1 MHQLI
6 GIALVVAL
14 MLAVMPAPGGA
25 AADDANSLFP
35 VAQRSEH
42 LTILSVA
49 PPVSS
54 PTAAVAV
61 PNFLSYRDRAR
72 LADATNPSARNQPS
86 RPANTAEP
94 ADDDDPTGFLV
105 PHAVGGAY
113 EY

>member
-25 AADDANSLFP
+25 LAAADADSLYP
-35 VAQRSEH
+35 D
-42 LTILSVA
+42 
-49 PPVSS
+49 
-54 PTAAVAV
+54 AVAV
-61 PNFLSYRDRAR
+61 PNFISYRDRSR
-72 LADATNPSARNQPS
+72 LADATNPSTRNQPS
-86 RPANTAEP
+86 RPADTAEP

-113 EY
+113 GIGAYEY

>member
-25 AADDANSLFP
+25 VAADDANSLFP
-35 VAQRSEH
+35 A
-42 LTILSVA
+42 
-49 PPVSS
+49 
-54 PTAAVAV
+54 AAVAV
-61 PNFLSYRDRAR
+61 PNFISYRDRAR
-72 LADATNPSARNQPS
+72 PADATNSSAHNQPS

-94 ADDDDPTGFLV
+94 ADDGDPMDDLV
-105 PHAVGGAY
+105 PDPAGVGYDIGAY